1 MQRRRLGRLPAE
13 AAAPVDDQND
23 DAEQVEYASN
33 IVGLLGPVRDLD
45 PALDLSDGH
54 NVHTVLVIANGETAH
69 LPWSAAALRLSQAPR
84 DETYWT
90 GVKCEC
96 RRRYGHRMRH
106 FGVFPRFA
114 CLRTR
119 AANAEAMSGRTP
131 LAARTAANQHFVEV
145 KLKVNH
151 LRNSYGETHLQI
163 RLLQTRLL
171 QISRIAVN
179 RIAANKIAT
188 NKIVK
193 KISPGL
199 RGRRHAWPSRPLR
212 RSFLLRIQ
220 PEVPI
225 HCAVAELSDSI
236 HPSQP
241 GPPTR

>member
-1 MQRRRLGRLPAE
+1 MSTPYWSSPMAKPLISLGVLPLCVSLRPLATRPIGPVSNASAGGDMVIVCGTSAYSSDSPAYGREPPTPRPCLAGRRRLH
-13 AAAPVDDQND
+13 APQ
-23 DAEQVEYASN
+23 QV
-33 IVGLLGPVRDLD
+33 
-45 PALDLSDGH
+45 
-54 NVHTVLVIANGETAH
+54 
-69 LPWSAAALRLSQAPR
+69 
-84 DETYWT
+84 
-90 GVKCEC
+90 
-96 RRRYGHRMRH
+96 
-106 FGVFPRFA
+106 
-114 CLRTR
+114 
-119 AANAEAMSGRTP
+119 
-131 LAARTAANQHFVEV
+131 QHFVEV

-151 LRNSYGETHLQI
+151 LRNSYGETYLQI

-171 QISRIAVN
+171 QISRIAAN